1 MNIQGGGLSFEIS
14 GTNDKLLRILEQSK
28 SSMQNFSGEVKRGG
42 KDIDSAFNTIV
53 AAINKARADLDK
65 TDMAWSK
72 TYDNLKAK
80 LEAVKA
86 ARDKAWSSGND
97 AEFSKRQQE
106 TRELEH
112 QVSQWEKIG
121 QTIHTAYNELDA
133 EEASIRQQYD
143 DATKLE
149 NAHVSIR
156 TQLAKAK
163 NVLMEM
169 EQQGKRGTEEYKRQ
183 QEEVTRLAKS
193 MRSANAQQK
202 NLSNANRNFQAV
214 IGGLTLMTSGYQA
227 VTGAMGLFAGENENL
242 QRVMTKVQSVMSITM
257 ALQTA
262 YTQLNKN
269 SAFQL
274 VIVTRAK
281 NALTAANAR
290 LATALGI
297 STVAAKALMAT
308 LTLGLSAAITAVIAL
323 IAKMSSES
331 AKAKKAQEE
340 FNTKTAEAAGEP
352 LTAFMSLQAEW
363 LNLTDNMKDR
373 EKWVQDNADKF
384 SELGLKVYDA
394 KTAEDVLISNAST
407 FINAC
412 MAKAKALAAQQLAAE
427 KYKEILEKQGE
438 VEKMSDTTNQWVQTS
453 SSGTGYYR
461 EVSNTAKTKAKTEL
475 EEMDTEFRKLI
486 ERQQQYLQEENALMA
501 QMGTAAQKT
510 VAGSV
515 DAVQQEIS
523 RLQEQYNS
531 GDG

>member
-1 MNIQGGGLSFEIS
+1 
-14 GTNDKLLRILEQSK
+14 
-28 SSMQNFSGEVKRGG
+28 
-42 KDIDSAFNTIV
+42 
-53 AAINKARADLDK
+53 
-65 TDMAWSK
+65 
-72 TYDNLKAK
+72 
-80 LEAVKA
+80 
-86 ARDKAWSSGND
+86 
-97 AEFSKRQQE
+97 
-106 TRELEH
+106 
-112 QVSQWEKIG
+112 
-121 QTIHTAYNELDA
+121 
-133 EEASIRQQYD
+133 
-143 DATKLE
+143 
-149 NAHVSIR
+149 
-156 TQLAKAK
+156 
-163 NVLMEM
+163 M

-331 AKAKKAQEE
+331 AKAKKAQGE
-340 FNTKTAEAAGEP
+340 FNKKMAEAAGEP

-453 SSGTGYYR
+453 SSGTGYYGNR
-461 EVSNTAKTKAKTEL
+461 IQEADRTTATVSPR
-475 EEMDTEFRKLI
+475 RK
-486 ERQQQYLQEENALMA
+486 RAA
-501 QMGTAAQKT
+501 GTDGNGGKEDGSRKRGRSAAGDFPI
-510 VAGSV
+510 AG
-515 DAVQQEIS
+515 AVQQG
-523 RLQEQYNS
+523 